1 MENYLLEDRCKMY
14 GNNSYANKYNEGMCG
29 MYNMGYVPHQYGNV
43 ECKNNM
49 MDFNHC
55 MNHNMNYIP
64 NYYNKEYECMPGHLA
79 RGYGY
84 PMNNMMKME
93 PLENMCGSYKM
104 LIVYVEK
111 SINKIMME
119 NMGMMPKAISKEKY
133 HKEMNEM
140 LCEVMKKEKEL
151 KELVVVDRCETEDKE
166 DLDRALCPYC
176 GGFLKDTLGILFLT
190 QLMKR
195 GCVSCY

>member
-14 GNNSYANKYNEGMCG
+14 GNSSYENKYNEGMCG
-29 MYNMGYVPHQYGNV
+29 MYNMPNNYGHM
-43 ECKNNM
+43 ECKNTM
-49 MDFNHC
+49 MEFNPC
-55 MNHNMNYIP
+55 MNHNANYMP
-64 NYYNKEYECMPGHLA
+64 NYYNKPYECMHGNWA

-84 PMNNMMKME
+84 PMMKME
-93 PLENMCGSYKM
+93 PLENMCGTYKM

-119 NMGMMPKAISKEKY
+119 NMGMMPKAISKDKY

-151 KELVVVDRCETEDKE
+151 KELVVVDRLETEDKE
-166 DLDRALCPYC
+166 DLDRNMCPYC

-190 QLMKR
+190 ELLKR

>member
-14 GNNSYANKYNEGMCG
+14 GNNSYENKYNEGMCG
-29 MYNMGYVPHQYGNV
+29 MYNMPNNYGHM
-43 ECKNNM
+43 ECKNTM
-49 MDFNHC
+49 MDFNPC
-55 MNHNMNYIP
+55 MNHNMNYM
-64 NYYNKEYECMPGHLA
+64 YNKPCECMPGNWA

-84 PMNNMMKME
+84 PMMKME
-93 PLENMCGSYKM
+93 PIENMCGSYKM

-119 NMGMMPKAISKEKY
+119 NMGMMPKAISKDKY

-151 KELVVVDRCETEDKE
+151 KELVVVDRLETEDKE
-166 DLDRALCPYC
+166 DLDRNMCPYC

-190 QLMKR
+190 ELLKR
-195 GCVSCY
+195 GCTSCY

>member
-1 MENYLLEDRCKMY
+1 MENYTEQDRCKMY
-14 GNNSYANKYNEGMCG
+14 GMGQMDKNYYTGMCG
-29 MYNMGYVPHQYGNV
+29 MYNMPMGNNFM
-43 ECKNNM
+43 ECKNKMYEFNPYMKPQGCNVCNNGYPM
-49 MDFNHC
+49 MH
-55 MNHNMNYIP
+55 MNF
-64 NYYNKEYECMPGHLA
+64 G

-84 PMNNMMKME
+84 PMMQME
-93 PLENMCGSYKM
+93 PIENMCSTYKM

-111 SINKIMME
+111 SISKIMME
-119 NMGMMPKAISKEKY
+119 NMGMMPNAISKEKY

-151 KELVVVDRCETEDKE
+151 KELVVVDRLETEDKE
-166 DLDRALCPYC
+166 DMDRNMCPYC

-190 QLMKR
+190 ELLKR

>member
-1 MENYLLEDRCKMY
+1 MENYFEQDRCKMY
-14 GNNSYANKYNEGMCG
+14 GNNCPEKNLNWTTYG
-29 MYNMGYVPHQYGNV
+29 MYNLPHQYPNI
-43 ECKNNM
+43 ECKSGM
-49 MDFNHC
+49 MEYAPC
-55 MNHNMNYIP
+55 MNYMHNYC
-64 NYYNKEYECMPGHLA
+64 NKEYDCMPGNWG

-84 PMNNMMKME
+84 PMMKME
-93 PLENMCGSYKM
+93 PIETMCASYKM

-111 SINKIMME
+111 SVGKIMME
-119 NMGMMPKAISKEKY
+119 NMGVMPKAISKEKY

-151 KELVVVDRCETEDKE
+151 KELVVVDRTETEDTE
-166 DLDRALCPYC
+166 DLDRNMCPYC

-190 QLMKR
+190 ELLKR

>member
-1 MENYLLEDRCKMY
+1 MENYLEQDRYKMY
-14 GNNSYANKYNEGMCG
+14 GNNFYENKYNEGICG
-29 MYNMGYVPHQYGNV
+29 MYNMGYMPQQHNHM
-43 ECKNNM
+43 ECKSGM
-49 MDFNHC
+49 MEWNPWMNQN
-55 MNHNMNYIP
+55 MNHIHNYC
-64 NYYNKEYECMPGHLA
+64 NKGCECMPGNMA

-84 PMNNMMKME
+84 PMQNVIKME
-93 PLENMCGSYKM
+93 PIENMCGSYKM

-111 SINKIMME
+111 SINKIIME
-119 NMGMMPKAISKEKY
+119 NMGMMPKAISKDKY

-151 KELVVVDRCETEDKE
+151 KEIVVVDRTETEDKE
-166 DLDRALCPYC
+166 DLDRVMCPYC

-190 QLMKR
+190 ELVKR

>member
-1 MENYLLEDRCKMY
+1 MDNYTEQDRCKMY
-14 GNNSYANKYNEGMCG
+14 GMYGMPMQYNPCMKPQGYNGCNNVYPMMHMNCG
-29 MYNMGYVPHQYGNV
+29 
-43 ECKNNM
+43 
-49 MDFNHC
+49 
-55 MNHNMNYIP
+55 
-64 NYYNKEYECMPGHLA
+64 

-84 PMNNMMKME
+84 PMMHME
-93 PLENMCGSYKM
+93 PIENMCGTYKM

-111 SINKIMME
+111 SISKIMME
-119 NMGMMPKAISKEKY
+119 NMGMMPNAISKEKY

-151 KELVVVDRCETEDKE
+151 KELVVVDRLETEDKE
-166 DLDRALCPYC
+166 DMNRSMCPYC

-190 QLMKR
+190 ELLKR

>member
-1 MENYLLEDRCKMY
+1 MTGLEKITTQIIDEAAAAAKKTK
-14 GNNSYANKYNEGMCG
+14 SAAQAEADKILASAKE
-29 MYNMGYVPHQYGNV
+29 
-43 ECKNNM
+43 
-49 MDFNHC
+49 
-55 MNHNMNYIP
+55 
-64 NYYNKEYECMPGHLA
+64 EYEAAAAQLKAEAEAQKVPGNWA

-84 PMNNMMKME
+84 PMMKME
-93 PLENMCGSYKM
+93 PIENMCGSYKM

-119 NMGMMPKAISKEKY
+119 NMGMMPKAISKDKY

-151 KELVVVDRCETEDKE
+151 KEIVVVDRCETEDTE
-166 DLDRALCPYC
+166 DLDRNMCPYC

-190 QLMKR
+190 ELLKR
-195 GCVSCY
+195 GCTSCY

>member
-1 MENYLLEDRCKMY
+1 MENYLVDDRFKMY
-14 GNNSYANKYNEGMCG
+14 GNIPYENKCNEGMYGTC
-29 MYNMGYVPHQYGNV
+29 NMQHNYGHMD
-43 ECKNNM
+43 CKNTM
-49 MDFNHC
+49 MDFNPC
-55 MNHNMNYIP
+55 INHNMNYMH
-64 NYYNKEYECMPGHLA
+64 NYCNKPYDCMPGNLA

-84 PMNNMMKME
+84 PMMKME
-93 PLENMCGSYKM
+93 PIENMCGSYKM

-111 SINKIMME
+111 SVNKIMME
-119 NMGMMPKAISKEKY
+119 NMGMMPKAISKDKY

-151 KELVVVDRCETEDKE
+151 KEMVVVDRTETEDTE
-166 DLDRALCPYC
+166 DLDRNMCPYC

-190 QLMKR
+190 ELLKR